1 MTDGG
6 DLRPRHGG
14 SHYNEDDAREPT
26 RYERAYG
33 MIRRCRYGEKYCTWS
48 QRHEG
53 AELGE
58 LLKPSGCVDAD
69 KVDRRCPLCGGGVE
83 EELYDEDGAEVV

>member
-1 MTDGG
+1 MTDG

-14 SHYNEDDAREPT
+14 SHYNSDDEDREPR

-33 MIRRCRYGEKYCTWS
+33 MILRCTEHRCTFS
-48 QRHEG
+48 VRFEG
-53 AELGE
+53 DRLNDRI
-58 LLKPSGCVDAD
+58 KPSGALDPDEVP
-69 KVDRRCPLCGGGVE
+69 RRCPYDDCPGGIE